1 MNLPDINVWLALYFD
16 SHVHHA
22 AAVTWMQSVGPHNCA
37 FCRVTQLGF
46 LRVATNRKVYPLD
59 AISMIDAWRVY
70 DDFLNNDRV
79 VFADEPK
86 DIDVAWR
93 AFTQLRS
100 FSTNVWAD
108 AYLAAF
114 AKTADFELI
123 TFDKGFSQYKNLR
136 HTMLS

>member
-1 MNLPDINVWLALYFD
+1 MAISND

-22 AAVTWMQSVGPHNCA
+22 GAVTWMQSAGPNSCA

-46 LRVATNRKVYPLD
+46 LRLSTNKKAYSLD
-59 AISMIDAWRVY
+59 ALSMVDAWRVY
-70 DDFLNNDRV
+70 ENLFDDDRV
-79 VFADEPK
+79 VFAEEPV
-86 DIDVAWR
+86 DIEIAWR

-123 TFDKGFSQYKNLR
+123 TFDKGFRQFKGLR
-136 HTMLS
+136 HTILS